1 MCGVSWHIGKEV
13 SRGWTEAQGVVAR
26 CKVEIKPTTT
36 LVEALY

>member
-1 MCGVSWHIGKEV
+1 MRGVSWRIGKEV
-13 SRGWTEAQGVVAR
+13 SRDWTEPQGVVAR